1 MTQIQTITE
10 VFTCLAEVET
20 RLNLRQNKDLLF
32 FPEWYDQLP
41 SLTPAEENSLDRV
54 QNSYL
59 YNSSEGS
66 LTEATVNLIVISP
79 LLYLAG
85 FCDPPFKIQAEKTVE
100 VTAADNNNIYR
111 GRIDVLVLKN
121 QFWLGII
128 ESKQTRFSFS
138 VALPQILAYM
148 MGNPNSEQPI
158 FGLVTNGDHF
168 LFLKLIKQPDAE
180 YSLSTDFSI
189 YGLPENELYQVLK
202 VMKRIAVN
210 LNN

>member
-1 MTQIQTITE
+1 MTQTQTITE
-10 VFTCLAEVET
+10 VFTSLAEVET

-168 LFLKLIKQPDAE
+168 LFLKLIKQPHAE